1 MAFCENCGSKLD
13 QNSKFCDS
21 CGNVVA
27 NYSDVV
33 NENYNMPPEKEAY
46 IQPGYTAESS
56 SEKSSTKS
64 KKVKLLIASIVA
76 VVLVIAAAV
85 AFVVF
90 YLPSQNSHTVLIP
103 KASALKSAPL
113 QKTVDDL
120 RKQGV
125 KVIIVKEFSSV
136 KRGGFVRFTN
146 VRPGQRVQS
155 SSHVTVIE
163 SKGPGIPKKGVVG
176 QPLEKAK
183 KIAESMGVP
192 VETYNIISTNTGK
205 VIATDPMPGFP
216 VSSGSSDDGVIR
228 IAVGVKDKGIPAD
241 LFGMDKDEAV
251 NKLRDLGLKDVSL
264 HPHFSSEKNLG
275 KIISSK
281 PALGTKFSGGHVD
294 LYYGVDASETKNVMT
309 ENDPDDKDMMYAS
322 KTSPVIGTWCTNDGD
337 CIELQKH
344 DYPKADPSDM
354 FLQLPTDPKYPNDSN
369 FYEYLTLGNGAHEIG
384 GLVFYKDNNKNK
396 DSWMKNH
403 LIVGD
408 TGAFELYRGMGLPYC
423 GETANDNIGSMCVN
437 GKWVDAFDP
446 PEDIK
451 QYGDH
456 DKIPGYWKNS
466 SFRMRDFFLVVP
478 VHANLNKIESSGYFD
493 GKGNKKPDT
502 TRPFILRRNPKLYS
516 KTTVDAEPYKGDIG
530 DNPFV
535 PTVKHKAVPF
545 KPAPDDSIAYYLVE
559 KPFDW
564 SKLPERD

>member
-1 MAFCENCGSKLD
+1 MAFCENCGNKLE

-27 NYSDVV
+27 NYSDVA
-33 NENYNMPPEKEAY
+33 NENYNVPPVKETY
-46 IQPGYTAESS
+46 TQPGYIAKSS
-56 SEKSSTKS
+56 SEKSFTKS
-64 KKVKLLIASIVA
+64 KQFKLLIASIVA

-85 AFVVF
+85 AFMVF
-90 YLPSQNSHTVLIP
+90 YLPSQSSHTVLIP

-205 VIATDPMPGFP
+205 VIATDPMPGFS

-309 ENDPDDKDMMYAS
+309 KESDSDDKSLWA
-322 KTSPVIGTWCTNDGD
+322 TNANPVIGTWCTNDGD
-337 CIELQKH
+337 CIDFQPYYYPQKH
-344 DYPKADPSDM
+344 PM
-354 FLQLPTDPKYPNDSN
+354 FTFLRLPNDPVYPEDSH
-369 FYEYLTLGNGAHEIG
+369 FYEYLTLGNGAHDPG
-384 GLVFYKDNNKNK
+384 GVIFYKDNNKNK
-396 DSWMKNH
+396 DSQMKNH

-423 GETANDNIGSMCVN
+423 GETANDNIGNMCVN
-437 GKWVDAFDP
+437 GKWVDAFEP

-451 QYGDH
+451 QYGSP
-456 DKIPGYWKNS
+456 DKIPGYWKGS

-478 VHANLNKIESSGYFD
+478 VHANLNKIESSSYFD

-516 KTTVDAEPYKGDIG
+516 KTTVDAEPYKGAIE

-545 KPAPDDSIAYYLVE
+545 KPAPDDSVAYYLVE